1 MATAFMPEEF
11 VAVIEPLLPPDE
23 PVGPKGGRPRV
34 LNLIALRVIW
44 YVLATGVRWYDI
56 WPDMGC
62 SGRTAHRRL
71 LEWQRAGIWDALHNK
86 LLELLKRDGKLELD
100 IAIIDSTMTPAP
112 GGGAQTGPNP
122 TDRAKT
128 GTKYTLLVD
137 ANGVPLVLRAAGAN
151 ESDQSEILPAVF
163 EFPRVRGTSGRPKE
177 NPDELYG
184 DRGYDSDWT
193 RLILM
198 WMGITPKIAKRRTEH
213 GSGLGRVRWVV
224 ERTIGWLK
232 GFKRMRVRWDRLP
245 DVVYAWNKLAISII
259 CVRLLCECSA

>member
-1 MATAFMPEEF
+1 M
-11 VAVIEPLLPPDE
+11 
-23 PVGPKGGRPRV
+23 
-34 LNLIALRVIW
+34 
-44 YVLATGVRWYDI
+44 
-56 WPDMGC
+56 
-62 SGRTAHRRL
+62 
-71 LEWQRAGIWDALHNK
+71 
-86 LLELLKRDGKLELD
+86 
-100 IAIIDSTMTPAP
+100 
-112 GGGAQTGPNP
+112 
-122 TDRAKT
+122 
-128 GTKYTLLVD
+128 LVD